1 MHPLSVLGGG
11 CIFLRILL
19 TNLYLLYILYIYR
32 QNESVKGAADG
43 TVYQ

>member
-1 MHPLSVLGGG
+1 M
-11 CIFLRILL
+11 CLL

-43 TVYQ
+43 TVYQQQKRRAHL